1 VWLSALARL
10 EDRQS
15 RYSRASGYFM
25 TFMVDLQECGGCPE
39 SGGTHIQITDTLR
52 RETFFQ
58 LQASHHLKFNELISE
73 ACRDRFS
80 SEKALGIPTS
90 LDSNRCW
97 RRSENKLFCTGARR
111 EVRNIVVSLP
121 VILAI
126 EIGDECVGQENQQH
140 WDFPSTI
147 NPEAGSGNDMSE
159 SGVIYDIVGYIL
171 IDDKRS
177 HFTARYTCPND
188 MATIYTY
195 DSMRHNGYPIIE
207 KDATFDTHMTGRD
220 IVLPDG
226 FTIWEAFYRLR
237 GGLTAQDRFYETRI
251 KKYQDRYNLSF
262 SEPNLENP
270 AHVSIQHVSYKE
282 MPKVDRNWIGRSTK
296 SETAEYVMVST
307 QPPPNPVGVLALGD
321 ASHGGPESEEETI
334 APSQA
339 KAPRLNLRDLAN
351 FTATRTVLPQ
361 SQVPSLTQ
369 DSLPHSDFDVNCRC
383 GARGDGNIVYYQEDG
398 EVVQCDDCK
407 DWSHIA
413 CQRNGR
419 ASNLPKNKPFL
430 CDYCDPEVIKQV
442 LRVDGSSKNRQV
454 QSNHLEHMIYLNY

>member
-1 VWLSALARL
+1 
-10 EDRQS
+10 
-15 RYSRASGYFM
+15 
-25 TFMVDLQECGGCPE
+25 MVDFQQCGGCPE

-52 RETFFQ
+52 REPFFQ
-58 LQASHHLKFNELISE
+58 LQANHHLNFNGLISE

-80 SEKALGIPTS
+80 SGKALSRPTS
-90 LDSNRCW
+90 VDDRCW

-126 EIGDECVGQENQQH
+126 EIGDECIGQEDQQR
-140 WDFPSTI
+140 WDFPPTI
-147 NPEAGSGNDMSE
+147 NPEAGSGDDMSDP
-159 SGVIYDIVGYIL
+159 GVIYDLVGYIL
-171 IDDKRS
+171 INHERS

-195 DSMRHNGYPIIE
+195 DSMQHNGYPIIE

-226 FTIWEAFYRLR
+226 FAIWEAFYRLR
-237 GGLTAQDRFYETRI
+237 GGLTAQDNFYETRI
-251 KKYQDRYNLSF
+251 RKYQDCYSLSF

-270 AHVSIQHVSYKE
+270 AHVSIQHASYKE
-282 MPKVDRNWIGRSTK
+282 MPKVDRIWIGRSTR
-296 SETAEYVMVST
+296 SETAEYVST
-307 QPPPNPVGVLALGD
+307 QPPPNPVPVRVVAWPVGD
-321 ASHGGPESEEETI
+321 ATGSGPESEEETNI
-334 APSQA
+334 APEKSLKPMGQ
-339 KAPRLNLRDLAN
+339 D
-351 FTATRTVLPQ
+351 FTATVLSQ
-361 SQVPSLTQ
+361 SQDLSQ
-369 DSLPHSDFDVNCRC
+369 ASLPNSDFDVNCRC

-430 CDYCDPEVIKQV
+430 CDYCDPEVIKQA
-442 LRVDGSSKNRQV
+442 LRVDGSSKIR
-454 QSNHLEHMIYLNY
+454 